1 MVAQDDRPP
10 IAGASAVA
18 VVTKARE
25 KILVLSRRSLLG
37 KVMLYPGLIDDGMI
51 EKASSNDIH

>member
-10 IAGASAVA
+10 ITGASAVA

-25 KILVLSRRSLLG
+25 EILVSSRRSLRR
-37 KVMLYPGLIDDGMI
+37 KFMLPSGLIDDGVI
-51 EKASSNDIH
+51 KKVSSNDVH

>member
-1 MVAQDDRPP
+1 MVAQDDRPA

-25 KILVLSRRSLLG
+25 EILVLSRCSLRQ
-37 KVMLYPGLIDDGMI
+37 KFMLPSGLIDDGVI
-51 EKASSNDIH
+51 KKVSSKDVH